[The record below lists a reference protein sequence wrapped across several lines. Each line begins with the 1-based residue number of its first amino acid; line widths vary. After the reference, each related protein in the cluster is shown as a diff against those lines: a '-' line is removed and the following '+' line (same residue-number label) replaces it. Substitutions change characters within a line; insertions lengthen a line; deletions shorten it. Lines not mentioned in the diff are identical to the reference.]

1 MIASNNKQ
9 KDDSGASL
17 DVIAATVKRL
27 ETNQTKTTDIQT
39 EMAKS
44 LAVMANTLETIEGT
58 NIAIERLAGKIDL
71 VFDALRKD
79 ENEKTEIFSRI
90 RTLEDIGAN
99 PRLDKI
105 EAVMGKCPG
114 LLEVKARSEKILI
127 GGVISVL
134 LLTLGTIAKAVW
146 K

>member
-1 MIASNNKQ
+1 MTATCEQHDGVNN
-9 KDDSGASL
+9 SL

-27 ETNQTKTTDIQT
+27 ELNQSKTTDIQT

-44 LAVMANTLETIEGT
+44 LAVMASTLETIEGT

-79 ENEKTEIFSRI
+79 ESEKTEIFSRI
-90 RTLEDIGAN
+90 RILEDIGAN

-105 EAVMGKCPG
+105 EEVMGKCPG
-114 LLEVKARSEKILI
+114 LLEVKARSEKVLVGGVVSVILI
-127 GGVISVL
+127 A
-134 LLTLGTIAKAVW
+134 LGTIARAVW

>member
-1 MIASNNKQ
+1 MAPTCEQHGTVNN
-9 KDDSGASL
+9 SL
-17 DVIAATVKRL
+17 ELIAATVKRL
-27 ETNQTKTTDIQT
+27 EINQSKTTDIQT

-44 LAVMANTLETIEGT
+44 LAVMASTLETIEGT

-79 ENEKTEIFSRI
+79 ETEKTEIFTRI
-90 RTLEDIGAN
+90 RGLEEIGAN
-99 PRLDKI
+99 PRLNKI
-105 EAVMGKCPG
+105 EAMMGNCPG
-114 LLEVKARSEKILI
+114 LQEVKARSEKVFI

-134 LLTLGTIAKAVW
+134 LLALGTIAKAVW